1 MDEQNYEYINENMRE
16 LVKETRVRLEFKIT
30 KILSDDNLT
39 VEEKDKLCAEVRE
52 ELSKIKSNR
61 EGLYKLL
68 LSTNAMLDE
77 FETSLREAE
86 NSERKKIRIIPQ
98 APTNAQIDIREKKSR
113 HFAQGIT
120 FYKLFWVF
128 FIGCFGGVVIEIL
141 WCIAKNGHYESRVGL
156 IYGPFNLVYG
166 IAAFA
171 LTACLYNYRNRNKI
185 NSFIGGFIVG
195 SVIEYFCSWFQELV
209 FGSTSW
215 DYSNFA
221 FNINGRI
228 CLLYSI
234 FWGFLGIFWIKY
246 IYPLMAEWIL
256 KIPNKIGKPL
266 TWILLIFMVFNSL
279 ATGLTVLR
287 WAERVDN
294 QPASNIIEEYI
305 DIHYPNEKME
315 KIFANLEFVKQK

>member
-1 MDEQNYEYINENMRE
+1 MTDQSYANITDEMQK
-16 LVKETRVRLEFKIT
+16 LVQETREHLELKIT
-30 KILSDDNLT
+30 KILSDEGLSA
-39 VEEKDKLCAEVRE
+39 EEKDKLCTEVHD
-52 ELSKIKSNR
+52 ELSEMKASKES
-61 EGLYKLL
+61 LYKLL
-68 LSTNAMLDE
+68 IATNVMIDE

-86 NSERKKIRIIPQ
+86 KSGRKKIRIIPQ
-98 APTNAQIDIREKKSR
+98 APTNAQIDIKEKKNS

-128 FIGCFGGVVIEIL
+128 FIGSFGGVVVEVL

-166 IAAFA
+166 FGAFA

-195 SVIEYFCSWFQELV
+195 SIIEYFCSWFQELV

-215 DYSNFA
+215 DYSDFA

-234 FWGFLGIFWIKY
+234 FWGILGIVWIKY
-246 IYPLMAEWIL
+246 VYPIMVEWIL
-256 KIPNKIGKPL
+256 KIPNKVGKPL
-266 TWILLIFMVFNSL
+266 TWILAVFMVFNSV

-287 WAERVDN
+287 WAERMDAK
-294 QPASNIIEEYI
+294 PASNIIEEYI
-305 DIHYPNEKME
+305 DVHYPDERMK
-315 KIFANLEFVKQK
+315 KIFANLEFVN